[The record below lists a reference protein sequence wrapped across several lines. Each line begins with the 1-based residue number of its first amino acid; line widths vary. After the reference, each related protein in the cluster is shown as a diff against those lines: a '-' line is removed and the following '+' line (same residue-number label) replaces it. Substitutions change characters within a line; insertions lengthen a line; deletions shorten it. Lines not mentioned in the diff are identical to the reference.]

1 MSDGQPPDLLTKM
14 NSVIRRI
21 DLTCK
26 LLAPVFTG
34 FVISFISLRASAIIF
49 SVWNIVS
56 VFIEYWFLASVYNG
70 IPSLSESDQRRN
82 ARVGGGNIAESSS
95 ILEENESSV
104 GEETDHWRIQAM
116 ERLSVIPCF
125 NSWIVYLKQAVA
137 LPGIAL
143 AFLYFTVLR

>member
-1 MSDGQPPDLLTKM
+1 MSNGEPPELLTKM

-21 DLTCK
+21 DLSCK

-34 FVISFISLRASAIIF
+34 FIISFISLRASAIIF

-56 VFIEYWFLASVYNG
+56 VLLEYWLFASVYNNV
-70 IPSLSESDQRRN
+70 PSLSESDQRRN

-95 ILEENESSV
+95 IVEESESLM
-104 GEETDHWRIQAM
+104 GDETNDWRIQAM

-125 NSWIVYLKQAVA
+125 DSWIVYLKQEVA
-137 LPGIAL
+137 LPGISL
-143 AFLYFTVLR
+143 AILYFTVLR

>member
-1 MSDGQPPDLLTKM
+1 MSNGQPPDLLTKM

-34 FVISFISLRASAIIF
+34 FIISFISLRASAIIF

-56 VFIEYWFLASVYNG
+56 VFMEYWLIASVYNG
-70 IPSLSESDQRRN
+70 VPSLSESDQRRN
-82 ARVGGGNIAESSS
+82 SRVSGGKIAESSS
-95 ILEENESSV
+95 ILEESESSIN
-104 GEETDHWRIQAM
+104 GESEDWRIQAM
-116 ERLSVIPCF
+116 ERLSLIPCF
-125 NSWIVYLKQAVA
+125 DSWIVYLKQQVA